1 LESKDL
7 QKIIS
12 LDDATTSVSLTTIP

>member
-1 LESKDL
+1 L